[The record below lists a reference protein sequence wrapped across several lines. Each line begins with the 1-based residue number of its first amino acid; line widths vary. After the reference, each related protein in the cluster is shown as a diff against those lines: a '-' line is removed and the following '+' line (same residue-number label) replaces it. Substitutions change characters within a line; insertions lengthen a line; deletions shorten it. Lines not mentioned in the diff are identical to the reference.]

1 MLVDCTSP
9 KSHTKKYVENTDST
23 AFFELKYIK
32 ENDLSKFFSINI
44 EEEIIQKCK
53 IF

>member
-1 MLVDCTSP
+1 MPRLRATL
-9 KSHTKKYVENTDST
+9 KKYVENTDST

-32 ENDLSKFFSINI
+32 ENDLPKCFSINI
-44 EEEIIQKCK
+44 EEEIIHKYK